1 MFPIWFAPLGSSSPR
16 RGLCPVGGKGLRIA
30 KSLPFKSA
38 QKPALARP
46 SSWPLA
52 KSSLQW
58 RFKPYSPRRGLCPV
72 GGKGLRIAKSLPFK
86 SAQKPALARPSSW
99 PLAKSSLQWRF
110 KPQCISVSDLVR
122 PDLVRPLGLFF
133 SQKRALSCGRE
144 RS

>member
-1 MFPIWFAPLGSSSPR
+1 MGKGLRIAKSLPFKSAQKPALARHLLNLLFNGDLNPNVSVFPIWFALLGSSSPR

-58 RFKPYSPRRGLCPV
+58 RFKP
-72 GGKGLRIAKSLPFK
+72 
-86 SAQKPALARPSSW
+86 
-99 PLAKSSLQWRF
+99 
-110 KPQCISVSDLVR
+110 
-122 PDLVRPLGLFF
+122 
-133 SQKRALSCGRE
+133 
-144 RS
+144 